1 MSDSIYDFNA
11 LTLSENLD
19 KWDKLHLPKVDK
31 FPNIIRKISK
41 RLTKEYDYIKSNNLN
56 FKQSLSRN
64 VARLKT
70 QTKNENLKNFYKNIE
85 QEESNVL
92 AQNINMVKQRF
103 DFNVFNSPKKIKI
116 KLKLDNLNS
125 KEENSKRNKHRRSL
139 TNGNIDRE
147 ENDELWKV
155 GNELGI
161 RKRIIFNSKTEKV
174 KDNLDDYEEIKIEDR
189 MLKLNDLRIEGNYT
203 KVTSYDVYKSIVNN
217 KKKIEKNFREQIMK
231 LNNEIRKKENIIE
244 DLNKELAKLTKDTE
258 DKKSIYFDNSEVA
271 KVIKNEI
278 DKLDF
283 KNENDFVKKSKL
295 TSKIKDIENI
305 LEKSKNEYV
314 EQKLFSDSKIP
325 EIKKNLHILKIEIKS
340 LQEILIKVKKE
351 NIIYFKNLLK
361 EGVDVR
367 DVGLC
372 WILFKLNELG
382 AKVEQNDF
390 PKFLDYVSINY
401 LLVYSEKIIIINKLK
416 ILLDLVRNERKK
428 IMKSVDFTNSNIRN
442 QLNLNDDISIDNNI
456 EIPYDNIDEFL
467 KELFFKFK
475 LKMGNKFVILENYS
489 QKKDE
494 ECLKNAQEFMRTMVP
509 SYRNV
514 LKKKKKNHFLTQTF
528 TMIDYKKN
536 YQLNLTPKQ
545 INTVDTIITIKNLMN
560 QLDKEMRNLRTKHL
574 KYFKRKYEPMKLK
587 GTSECIKY
595 DLMFCALFGNFAV
608 C

>member
-31 FPNIIRKISK
+31 YPNIIRKISK
-41 RLTKEYDYIKSNNLN
+41 RLTKEYDYIQSNNLN
-56 FKQSLSRN
+56 FKHSISRN
-64 VARLKT
+64 VGRLKT

-103 DFNVFNSPKKIKI
+103 DFDIFNSPKKIKI
-116 KLKLDNLNS
+116 KFPLDNIDLN
-125 KEENSKRNKHRRSL
+125 EENRKRNGHRRSL
-139 TNGNIDRE
+139 TNGNIDRK

-161 RKRIIFNSKTEKV
+161 RKRIIFNSKTEKI

-203 KVTSYDVYKSIVNN
+203 KVTSYDVYKRIVNN

-231 LNNEIRKKENIIE
+231 LNNEIKKKENLIE
-244 DLNKELAKLTKDTE
+244 DLNKELAQLTKDTE
-258 DKKSIYFDNSEVA
+258 DKKSNYFDNSEVA

-278 DKLDF
+278 DKLEY
-283 KNENDFVKKSKL
+283 KNDFIKKAKL
-295 TSKIKDIENI
+295 TSKIQDIEQI
-305 LEKSKNEYV
+305 LEKSKNEYI
-314 EQKLFSDSKIP
+314 EQKLISDLKIP
-325 EIKKNLHILKIEIKS
+325 EIKKNLHILKVEIKS
-340 LQEILIKVKKE
+340 LQEILMKVKKE

-372 WILFKLNELG
+372 WILFRLNELG
-382 AKVEQNDF
+382 EKVEHNDF

-416 ILLDLVRNERKK
+416 ILLDLVRNERRK
-428 IMKSVDFTNSNIRN
+428 IMKSVDFTNNNIRN
-442 QLNLNDDISIDNNI
+442 RLNLNDDISFDNNNI

-475 LKMGNKFVILENYS
+475 VKFGNKFVILENYF

-509 SYRNV
+509 SYRSV

-528 TMIDYKKN
+528 TMVDPSKN
-536 YQLNLTPKQ
+536 NIQLNLTPKQ
-545 INTVDTIITIKNLMN
+545 INTVDTILVIKNMMN
-560 QLDKEMRNLRTKHL
+560 KIDIEMRSIRTKHL
-574 KYFKRKYEPMKLK
+574 EYFKRKYENMKLK

-608 C
+608 Y

>member
-217 KKKIEKNFREQIMK
+217 KKKIEKI
-231 LNNEIRKKENIIE
+231 
-244 DLNKELAKLTKDTE
+244 
-258 DKKSIYFDNSEVA
+258 SE
-271 KVIKNEI
+271 
-278 DKLDF
+278 
-283 KNENDFVKKSKL
+283 
-295 TSKIKDIENI
+295 
-305 LEKSKNEYV
+305 
-314 EQKLFSDSKIP
+314 
-325 EIKKNLHILKIEIKS
+325 
-340 LQEILIKVKKE
+340 
-351 NIIYFKNLLK
+351 
-361 EGVDVR
+361 
-367 DVGLC
+367 
-372 WILFKLNELG
+372 
-382 AKVEQNDF
+382 
-390 PKFLDYVSINY
+390 
-401 LLVYSEKIIIINKLK
+401 NKL
-416 ILLDLVRNERKK
+416 
-428 IMKSVDFTNSNIRN
+428 
-442 QLNLNDDISIDNNI
+442 
-456 EIPYDNIDEFL
+456 
-467 KELFFKFK
+467 
-475 LKMGNKFVILENYS
+475 
-489 QKKDE
+489 
-494 ECLKNAQEFMRTMVP
+494 
-509 SYRNV
+509 
-514 LKKKKKNHFLTQTF
+514 
-528 TMIDYKKN
+528 
-536 YQLNLTPKQ
+536 
-545 INTVDTIITIKNLMN
+545 
-560 QLDKEMRNLRTKHL
+560 
-574 KYFKRKYEPMKLK
+574 
-587 GTSECIKY
+587 
-595 DLMFCALFGNFAV
+595 
-608 C
+608 

>member
-244 DLNKELAKLTKDTE
+244 DLNKELAQLTKDTE
-258 DKKSIYFDNSEVA
+258 EKKSTYFDNSEVA

-305 LEKSKNEYV
+305 LEKSKNEYL
-314 EQKLFSDSKIP
+314 EQKLISDSKIP

-545 INTVDTIITIKNLMN
+545 INTVDTILAIKNMMN
-560 QLDKEMRNLRTKHL
+560 KIDIEMRSFRSKHIE
-574 KYFKRKYEPMKLK
+574 YFKRKYENMKLK

-595 DLMFCALFGNFAV
+595 DLMFCALFGNYAV
-608 C
+608 Y

>member
-244 DLNKELAKLTKDTE
+244 DLNKELAQLTKDTE
-258 DKKSIYFDNSEVA
+258 EKKSTYFDNSEVA

-305 LEKSKNEYV
+305 LEKSKNEYL
-314 EQKLFSDSKIP
+314 EQKLISDSKIP
-325 EIKKNLHILKIEIKS
+325 EIKKNLHILKVEIKS

-494 ECLKNAQEFMRTMVP
+494 ECLKNAQEYMRTMVP

-528 TMIDYKKN
+528 TMVDYKKN

-545 INTVDTIITIKNLMN
+545 INTVDTILAIKNMMN
-560 QLDKEMRNLRTKHL
+560 KIDIEMRSFRSKHIE
-574 KYFKRKYEPMKLK
+574 YFKRKYENMKLK

-595 DLMFCALFGNFAV
+595 DLMFCALFGNYAV
-608 C
+608 Y

>member
-1 MSDSIYDFNA
+1 MSESIYDFNP

-31 FPNIIRKISK
+31 FPDVIRKISK
-41 RLTKEYDYIKSNNLN
+41 RLTKEYDYIKTNNLN

-64 VARLKT
+64 VGRLKT

-103 DFNVFNSPKKIKI
+103 DFDVFNSPKKIKI
-116 KLKLDNLNS
+116 KLDKTKLENGNS
-125 KEENSKRNKHRRSL
+125 KLIIHRRSL
-139 TNGNIDRE
+139 TSSNIDKK

-161 RKRIIFNSKTEKV
+161 RKRIIFNSKTEKI
-174 KDNLDDYEEIKIEDR
+174 KDNLEDYEEIKIEDR

-231 LNNEIRKKENIIE
+231 LNNEIKKKENIIE

-278 DKLDF
+278 DKFDLKYDF
-283 KNENDFVKKSKL
+283 TQKSKL
-295 TSKIKDIENI
+295 TNKMHDIEQI

-314 EQKLFSDSKIP
+314 EQKCISDSKIP
-325 EIKKNLHILKIEIKS
+325 EIKKNIHILKVEIKS
-340 LQEILIKVKKE
+340 LQEILLKVKKE

-372 WILFKLNELG
+372 WILFRLNELG
-382 AKVEQNDF
+382 AKIEHNDF

-428 IMKSVDFTNSNIRN
+428 IMKSVDFINHNMSN
-442 QLNLNDDISIDNNI
+442 QLNLNDDFSIENNI

-467 KELFFKFK
+467 KELFFKYK
-475 LKMGNKFVILENYS
+475 VRLGNKFVILENYS

-494 ECLKNAQEFMRTMVP
+494 ECLKNAQQYMRTMIP

-514 LKKKKKNHFLTQTF
+514 LKKKKKNHFLTQTYTVF
-528 TMIDYKKN
+528 DSKKN
-536 YQLNLTPKQ
+536 YQLNLTSKQ
-545 INTVDTIITIKNLMN
+545 INTVDTILTIKNMMYKI
-560 QLDKEMRNLRTKHL
+560 DIEMKNIRSKHL
-574 KYFKRKYEPMKLK
+574 EYFKRKYESMKLK
-587 GTSECIKY
+587 GISECIKY

-608 C
+608 Y

>member
-31 FPNIIRKISK
+31 YQNIIRKISK
-41 RLTKEYDYIKSNNLN
+41 KLTKEYDYIQSNNLN

-103 DFNVFNSPKKIKI
+103 DFDVFNSPKKIKI
-116 KLKLDNLNS
+116 KLDKTKLENGNS
-125 KEENSKRNKHRRSL
+125 KLIIHRRSL
-139 TNGNIDRE
+139 TSSNIDKK

-161 RKRIIFNSKTEKV
+161 RKRIIFNSKTEKI

-244 DLNKELAKLTKDTE
+244 DLNKELAQLTKDTE
-258 DKKSIYFDNSEVA
+258 EKKSTYFDNSEVA

-305 LEKSKNEYV
+305 LEKSKNEYL
-314 EQKLFSDSKIP
+314 EQKLISDSKIP

-545 INTVDTIITIKNLMN
+545 INTVDTILAIKNMMN
-560 QLDKEMRNLRTKHL
+560 KIDIEMRSFRSKHIE
-574 KYFKRKYEPMKLK
+574 YFKRKYENMKLK

-595 DLMFCALFGNFAV
+595 DLMFCALFGNYAV
-608 C
+608 Y

>member
-1 MSDSIYDFNA
+1 M
-11 LTLSENLD
+11 TLSENLD

-31 FPNIIRKISK
+31 FPDVIRKISK
-41 RLTKEYDYIKSNNLN
+41 RLTKEYDYIKTNNLN

-64 VARLKT
+64 VGRLKT

-244 DLNKELAKLTKDTE
+244 DLNKELAQLTKDTE
-258 DKKSIYFDNSEVA
+258 EKKSTYFDNSEVA

-305 LEKSKNEYV
+305 LEKSKNEYL
-314 EQKLFSDSKIP
+314 EQKLISDSKIP

-494 ECLKNAQEFMRTMVP
+494 ECLKNAQEYMRTMVP

-545 INTVDTIITIKNLMN
+545 INTVDTILAIKNMMN
-560 QLDKEMRNLRTKHL
+560 KIDIEMRSFRSKHIE
-574 KYFKRKYEPMKLK
+574 YFKRKYENMKLK

-595 DLMFCALFGNFAV
+595 DLMFCALFGNYAV
-608 C
+608 Y

>member
-103 DFNVFNSPKKIKI
+103 DFNVFNSPKKIKL

-244 DLNKELAKLTKDTE
+244 DLNKELAQLTKDTE
-258 DKKSIYFDNSEVA
+258 EKKSTYFDNSEVA

-305 LEKSKNEYV
+305 LEKSKNEYL
-314 EQKLFSDSKIP
+314 EQKLISDSKIP

-545 INTVDTIITIKNLMN
+545 INTVDTILAIKNMMN
-560 QLDKEMRNLRTKHL
+560 KIDIEMRSFRSKHIE
-574 KYFKRKYEPMKLK
+574 YFKRKYENMKLK

-595 DLMFCALFGNFAV
+595 DLMFCALFGNYAV
-608 C
+608 Y

>member
-244 DLNKELAKLTKDTE
+244 DLNKELAQLTKDTE
-258 DKKSIYFDNSEVA
+258 EKKSTYFDNSEVA

-283 KNENDFVKKSKL
+283 KNENDFVKKTKL

-305 LEKSKNEYV
+305 LEKSKNEYL
-314 EQKLFSDSKIP
+314 EQKLISDSKIP

-494 ECLKNAQEFMRTMVP
+494 ECLKNAQEYMRTMVP

-545 INTVDTIITIKNLMN
+545 INTVDTILAIKNMMN
-560 QLDKEMRNLRTKHL
+560 KIDIEMRSFRSKHIE
-574 KYFKRKYEPMKLK
+574 YFKRKYENMKLK

-595 DLMFCALFGNFAV
+595 DLMFCALFGNYAV
-608 C
+608 Y

>member
-244 DLNKELAKLTKDTE
+244 DLNKELAQLTKDTE
-258 DKKSIYFDNSEVA
+258 EKKSTYFDNSEVA

-283 KNENDFVKKSKL
+283 KNENDFVKKTKL

-305 LEKSKNEYV
+305 LEKSKNEYL
-314 EQKLFSDSKIP
+314 EQKLISDSKIP

-494 ECLKNAQEFMRTMVP
+494 ECLKNAQEYMRTMVP

-528 TMIDYKKN
+528 TMVDYKKN

-545 INTVDTIITIKNLMN
+545 INTVDTILAIKNMMN
-560 QLDKEMRNLRTKHL
+560 KIDIEMRSFRSKHIE
-574 KYFKRKYEPMKLK
+574 YFKRKYENMKLK

-595 DLMFCALFGNFAV
+595 DLMFCALFGNYAV
-608 C
+608 Y

>member
-1 MSDSIYDFNA
+1 MKMSEFDKINSTSLYE
-11 LTLSENLD
+11 SLD
-19 KWDKLHLPKVDK
+19 KWDKMHI
-31 FPNIIRKISK
+31 PNLKNDANLIKKISYK
-41 RLTKEYDYIKSNNLN
+41 LKKEYDDIQFDNLN
-56 FKQSLSRN
+56 FKKKLSKKLP
-64 VARLKT
+64 RLKT
-70 QTKNENLKNFYKNIE
+70 LTKNKKIQNFYKNIE
-85 QEESNVL
+85 TENSNVL
-92 AQNINMVKQRF
+92 AQNINIAKKRF
-103 DFNVFNSPKKIKI
+103 DFNIFESPEKNINLDKI
-116 KLKLDNLNS
+116 NN
-125 KEENSKRNKHRRSL
+125 NFKRK
-139 TNGNIDRE
+139 

-155 GNELGI
+155 GKEIGI
-161 RKRIIFNSKTEKV
+161 RKKIVFNTKTEIKHNFE
-174 KDNLDDYEEIKIEDR
+174 DFEEINIEDKV
-189 MLKLNDLRIEGNYT
+189 LKLNDLKLEGNYT
-203 KVTSYDVYKSIVNN
+203 KVTSYDVYKRIVNN

-244 DLNKELAKLTKDTE
+244 DLNKELAQLTKDTE
-258 DKKSIYFDNSEVA
+258 EKKSTYFDNSEVA

-283 KNENDFVKKSKL
+283 KNENDFVKKTKL

-305 LEKSKNEYV
+305 LEKSKNEYL
-314 EQKLFSDSKIP
+314 EQKLISDSKIP
-325 EIKKNLHILKIEIKS
+325 EIKKNLHILKVEIKS

-494 ECLKNAQEFMRTMVP
+494 ECLKNAQEYMRTMVP

-528 TMIDYKKN
+528 TMVDYKKN

-545 INTVDTIITIKNLMN
+545 INTVDTILAIKNMMN
-560 QLDKEMRNLRTKHL
+560 KIDIEMRSFRSKHIE
-574 KYFKRKYEPMKLK
+574 YFKRKYENMKLK

-595 DLMFCALFGNFAV
+595 DLMFCALFGNYAV
-608 C
+608 Y

>member
-244 DLNKELAKLTKDTE
+244 DLNKELAQLTKDTE
-258 DKKSIYFDNSEVA
+258 EKKSTYFDNSEVA

-305 LEKSKNEYV
+305 LEKSKNEYL
-314 EQKLFSDSKIP
+314 EQKLISDSKIP
-325 EIKKNLHILKIEIKS
+325 EIKKNLHILKVEIKS

-494 ECLKNAQEFMRTMVP
+494 ECLKNAQEYMRTMVS

-545 INTVDTIITIKNLMN
+545 INTVDTILAIKNMMN
-560 QLDKEMRNLRTKHL
+560 KIDIEMRSFRSKHIE
-574 KYFKRKYEPMKLK
+574 YFKRKYENMKLK

-595 DLMFCALFGNFAV
+595 DLMFCALFGNYAV
-608 C
+608 Y

>member
-1 MSDSIYDFNA
+1 MSESIYDFNP

-31 FPNIIRKISK
+31 FPDVIRKISK
-41 RLTKEYDYIKSNNLN
+41 RLTKEYDYIKTNNLN

-64 VARLKT
+64 VGRLKT

-103 DFNVFNSPKKIKI
+103 DFDVFNSPKKIKI
-116 KLKLDNLNS
+116 KLDKTKLENGNS
-125 KEENSKRNKHRRSL
+125 KLIIHRRSL
-139 TNGNIDRE
+139 TSSNIDKK

-161 RKRIIFNSKTEKV
+161 RKRIIFNSKTEKI
-174 KDNLDDYEEIKIEDR
+174 KDNLEDYEEIKIEDR

-244 DLNKELAKLTKDTE
+244 DLNKELAQLTKDTE
-258 DKKSIYFDNSEVA
+258 EKKSTYFDNSEVA

-283 KNENDFVKKSKL
+283 KNENDFVKKTKL

-305 LEKSKNEYV
+305 LEKSKNEYL
-314 EQKLFSDSKIP
+314 EQKLISDSKIP
-325 EIKKNLHILKIEIKS
+325 EIKKNLHVLKIEIKS

-545 INTVDTIITIKNLMN
+545 INTVDTILAIKNMMN
-560 QLDKEMRNLRTKHL
+560 KIDIEMRSFRSKHIE
-574 KYFKRKYEPMKLK
+574 YFKRKYENMKLK

-595 DLMFCALFGNFAV
+595 DLMFCALFGNYAV
-608 C
+608 Y